1 MLLEDVNSWFE
12 RLLKMAKRG
21 FVVPR
26 PSHAARRRLRREL
39 VVEMLLDDGE
49 MRTRCCKTLKHW
61 KKELEMLLEDGHTQ
75 TPARKTFEL
84 LKYYPRPPCA
94 PSLIK
99 SRFFSHT
106 TNLLTYLHLYIFE
119 IICIHAGNPR
129 VPPRVLASGPKP
141 CGGNDIWAFRIECR
155 MENHRHIGKLQCHI
169 VDSNVASSM
178 SHCETLLW
186 NRGQQT

>member
-1 MLLEDVNSWFE
+1 MLLENVNSWFE
-12 RLLKMAKRG
+12 RLLKMVKRG

-49 MRTRCCKTLKHW
+49 MRTRCCKTLKYW
-61 KKELEMLLEDGHTQ
+61 KKELEMLLEDDHTQ

-99 SRFFSHT
+99 SRFLFAYYKF
-106 TNLLTYLHLYIFE
+106 TYLHLYIFE
-119 IICIHAGNPR
+119 IPY
-129 VPPRVLASGPKP
+129 
-141 CGGNDIWAFRIECR
+141 
-155 MENHRHIGKLQCHI
+155 MY
-169 VDSNVASSM
+169 
-178 SHCETLLW
+178 T
-186 NRGQQT
+186 RGES